1 MMKLKDLKTLGQNL
15 PQVDRETVGMNR
27 KEREVIEE
35 ARKKEEY
42 MKRHLAGETVEAK
55 KELAMLEQVRA
66 RREEARIKRE
76 AEGRAPG
83 WIQESSSD
91 EDDSDSDEDSSDD
104 DQPKKAKP
112 TKVIVGGKK
121 TTEVSLGAV
130 SKELAE
136 KKREKALKSESGGG
150 SGGGDDSLEKLSAIE
165 IKKMNPNALKDALKA
180 RNLDIQGAKK
190 DLLKRLLDH
199 EAAK

>member
-1 MMKLKDLKTLGQNL
+1 MQISGAEIIVKCL
-15 PQVDRETVGMNR
+15 
-27 KEREVIEE
+27 IEE
-35 ARKKEEY
+35 
-42 MKRHLAGETVEAK
+42 GVDTVFGYPGGAIIPFYDK
-55 KELAMLEQVRA
+55 L
-66 RREEARIKRE
+66 REEARIKRE